1 MASTHSL
8 CGGRA
13 RRAIAAAMLLA
24 TALTGCAAAQR
35 SGNDPRDGSDRAT
48 PNTDYHGF
56 PYNIQAG

>member
-1 MASTHSL
+1 
-8 CGGRA
+8 
-13 RRAIAAAMLLA
+13 MLLA